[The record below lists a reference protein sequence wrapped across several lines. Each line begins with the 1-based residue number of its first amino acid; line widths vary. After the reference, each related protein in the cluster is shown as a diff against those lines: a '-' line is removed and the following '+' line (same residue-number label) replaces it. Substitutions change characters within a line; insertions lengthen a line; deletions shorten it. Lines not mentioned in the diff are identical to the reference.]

1 MIARCRRKGTKSTSV
16 PARRPGSGHPP
27 VLGTLDKW
35 LADSRHLLLSSFLV
49 FLPVAYWHV
58 VHDNAYKGLRHFKS
72 SCTCTWPLGEW
83 GILHEWIPENP
94 SLFPQTST
102 LLSLASNLFSSGPVW
117 ATSTLVLCWAMV
129 IRCGLFKSVGAT
141 PRSPDTFY
149 VQSFYLP
156 VCLVLFFPLQSTLS
170 LPLLFH
176 FVLLLFVLHITA
188 QLTLSPCI
196 LPELR
201 DNLFL
206 RMRLFLNYQNDRA
219 TRLIFTWL
227 LECENLCLEIKNQF
241 MK

>member
-1 MIARCRRKGTKSTSV
+1 M
-16 PARRPGSGHPP
+16 
-27 VLGTLDKW
+27 
-35 LADSRHLLLSSFLV
+35 
-49 FLPVAYWHV
+49 
-58 VHDNAYKGLRHFKS
+58 
-72 SCTCTWPLGEW
+72 
-83 GILHEWIPENP
+83 
-94 SLFPQTST
+94 
-102 LLSLASNLFSSGPVW
+102 
-117 ATSTLVLCWAMV
+117 